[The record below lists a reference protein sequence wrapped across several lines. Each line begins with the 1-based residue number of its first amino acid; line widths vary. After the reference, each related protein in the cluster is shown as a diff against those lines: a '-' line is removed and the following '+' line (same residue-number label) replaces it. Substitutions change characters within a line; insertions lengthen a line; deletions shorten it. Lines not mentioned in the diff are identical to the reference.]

1 MLGYELRNWLAQSD
15 ALVSHKTSP
24 PQSDMVDGR
33 LGFHMPIT
41 CEYANSP
48 IWACGCYHRSRAVP
62 IWLTQYWVDMTCNPP
77 ASNECDDATS
87 PKTLTNR
94 LWIGANFM
102 GSFGL
107 LVSASY
113 KPIASTGGEW
123 RRGYEVG
130 QSGARALTGYSF
142 GTHIL
147 PANGSKRHQ
156 NPESVTD
163 WWIC

>member
-62 IWLTQYWVDMTCNPP
+62 IWLTQYWVDMTCNPS

-87 PKTLTNR
+87 PKNPDKPVMNWCQLHGFLWFVGQCQLQTNCQHWRRVETR
-94 LWIGANFM
+94 LWG
-102 GSFGL
+102 G
-107 LVSASY
+107 
-113 KPIASTGGEW
+113 PIRCS
-123 RRGYEVG
+123 
-130 QSGARALTGYSF
+130 
-142 GTHIL
+142 GTHGL
-147 PANGSKRHQ
+147 QLWNSHPPGQ
-156 NPESVTD
+156 WE
-163 WWIC
+163 